1 MKNQPQGAYHLVFLI
16 LCHRVQVKCNFNILS
31 GKPVCLF
38 AIEHLHIFFS
48 PRLTHKKIVFCLFVC
63 FLALLGYTVFFVSL
77 EQGEQGESESLLM
90 LYLEFQTCHIACRL
104 GYTVF
109 KYV

>member
-16 LCHRVQVKCNFNILS
+16 LCHRVQVKCNFNIIS

-38 AIEHLHIFFS
+38 AIEHLHIFWYFLALVS
-48 PRLTHKKIVFCLFVC
+48 HIRKEFFVCLFV
-63 FLALLGYTVFFVSL
+63 FWLFISL
-77 EQGEQGESESLLM
+77 EQGEQAESESLLM